1 LNEKK
6 VSGEVLS
13 EATVKI
19 SINSQRIIE
28 TAEGVG
34 PVNALDIALRK
45 ALMKFYPG
53 LEKITLT
60 DFKVRVL
67 DEKKGTRAIVRV
79 LIESTDGEKSWGTIG
94 VSENIIEASWEAL
107 TDSIIY
113 GLNYIEKD

>member
-1 LNEKK
+1 MNEKK
-6 VSGEVLS
+6 ENGEVLS

-19 SINSQRIIE
+19 RINGHRIIE

-34 PVNALDIALRK
+34 PINALDIALRK
-45 ALMKFYPG
+45 ALMIFYPG

-67 DEKKGTRAIVRV
+67 DEKKGTGAVVRV

-107 TDSIIY
+107 ADSIIY
-113 GLNYIEKD
+113 GLSHIEK